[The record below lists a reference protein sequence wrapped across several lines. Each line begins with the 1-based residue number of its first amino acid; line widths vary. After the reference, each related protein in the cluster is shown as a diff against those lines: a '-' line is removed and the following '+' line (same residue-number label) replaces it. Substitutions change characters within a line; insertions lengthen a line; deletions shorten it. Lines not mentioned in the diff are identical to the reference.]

1 MKFDITQI
9 PPTNEA
15 LGAEANASQAL
26 LGKFKVWRGLSLG
39 GLLVGVITVAACSW
53 YLPWA
58 VLAGFLAVVLV
69 AAFLMWVTALL
80 LGALLPTTWVVSSA
94 VAAAVGARLA
104 GAAPVA
110 MVVAAAVAALLTVF
124 AIALFTVDERC
135 VDQKAALDALDEL
148 DPADCPQVLKWCQAH
163 PELAAYQTQVANMQR
178 SLVKGEAAA
187 MREWVDSIASRAEQA
202 RLHEERQRALAALK
216 APLMVG
222 AP

>member
-15 LGAEANASQAL
+15 LGAEAKASQAL
-26 LGKFKVWRGLSLG
+26 LGRLRVWRGVSLG

-53 YLPWA
+53 YLTWS
-58 VLAGFLAVVLV
+58 VLAGFLAAVLV
-69 AAFLMWVTALL
+69 AAFLMGVAVS
-80 LGALLPTTWVVSSA
+80 PTTWVVSSA

-104 GAAPVA
+104 GAEPVA

-135 VDQKAALDALDEL
+135 GDQKAALDALDEL
-148 DPADCPQVLKWCQAH
+148 DPADCPQVLAWCQAH

-187 MREWVDSIASRAEQA
+187 MREWVASIASRAEKA
-202 RLHEERQRALAALK
+202 RLHEEQQRALAALK
-216 APLMVG
+216 LPLMVG
-222 AP
+222 AQ

>member
-15 LGAEANASQAL
+15 LGAEAKASQAL
-26 LGKFKVWRGLSLG
+26 LGRLKVWRGVSLG

-53 YLPWA
+53 YLTWA
-58 VLAGFLAVVLV
+58 VLTGFLGLV

-124 AIALFTVDERC
+124 AIALFKVDERC
-135 VDQKAALDALDEL
+135 GDQKAALDALDEL
-148 DPADCPQVLKWCQAH
+148 DPADCPQVLAWCQAH

-187 MREWVDSIASRAEQA
+187 MRKWVASIAFRAERA
-202 RLHEERQRALAALK
+202 RLDEEQQRAREVLK
-216 APLMVG
+216 MPLMVREQ
-222 AP
+222 

>member
-15 LGAEANASQAL
+15 LGAEAKASQAL
-26 LGKFKVWRGLSLG
+26 LGRLKVWRGVSLG

-53 YLPWA
+53 YLTWS
-58 VLAGFLAVVLV
+58 VLAGFLAVVFV
-69 AAFLMWVTALL
+69 AAFL
-80 LGALLPTTWVVSSA
+80 LGVAVSPTTWVVSSA

-135 VDQKAALDALDEL
+135 GDQKAALDALDEL
-148 DPADCPQVLKWCQAH
+148 DPADCPQVLAWCQAH

-187 MREWVDSIASRAEQA
+187 MREWVASIASRAEKA
-202 RLHEERQRALAALK
+202 RLHEEQQRASAVLK
-216 APLMVG
+216 MPLMVQEQ
-222 AP
+222 